1 MKKINYYIGKIVY
14 KTIESRII
22 EDSSEENVVYAT
34 KYVKADKYSLLYS
47 YDDETLVNTEQF
59 DVVKRFNDEVEEEI
73 SNVNIDFT
81 ACGVSDLARIYSGPS
96 RDNLIVD
103 MLNLKDSVNELL
115 LTSNDNKK
123 KNKRSKRKHLIK

>member
-59 DVVKRFNDEVEEEI
+59 DVVPIHPHVWASLTI
-73 SNVNIDFT
+73 
-81 ACGVSDLARIYSGPS
+81 
-96 RDNLIVD
+96 NLCPIHGA
-103 MLNLKDSVNELL
+103 
-115 LTSNDNKK
+115 
-123 KNKRSKRKHLIK
+123 KHEAFS